1 MPRRAIFNPLACNV
15 KLLFKWGGAIP
26 PFLFGV
32 LKMEVA
38 IAVPGEHV
46 IWNLYKTEDAAR
58 AALPAIRD
66 ETGRPYEIIYDLD
79 GFFDA
84 ARSKFLTGP
93 VKCSLENWN
102 YALECLPPMGWGNR
116 DGVERFSISEFTFDR
131 VTEQYGRI
139 KLASGKGYACA
150 HKPVI
155 YGEPASYI
163 TADEIWSVQND

>member
-1 MPRRAIFNPLACNV
+1 MPRRAIFNALACNV

-38 IAVPGEHV
+38 IAVPGEHM

-58 AALPAIRD
+58 AALPAIRE
-66 ETGRPYEIIYDLD
+66 ETGHPYEIITDLD

-93 VKCSLENWN
+93 VKCSLDNWN

-116 DGVERFSISEFTFDR
+116 DGVERFSISEFTYDR

-139 KLASGKGYACA
+139 RLSSGDYICA